1 MGNEGYKNNYNDF
14 ALNVKEELMDDIQ
27 KELMIKKRKKSE
39 KHFKKLVKKKLKGK
53 INKANFFE
61 KFNKNEKGIKNIS
74 QLLNSIYDQNTDLNF
89 KREVGRT
96 FYEGVFGIKK
106 ISGLQPEKNFG
117 VINNNLENNYNF
129 KEEIND
135 NEVHN
140 SFNEQI
146 NNINNNQEEFEEEN
160 PYKEYENII
169 QENPN
174 LNNFNN
180 LKAGNRIYNSNI
192 NNNINNFSNRI
203 QYEKPNDNIESR
215 KFVRVSK
222 IPNVEFIENNQ
233 FDLNH
238 QNIPLD
244 KDDINYDLKNNQMN
258 VNYINN
264 NYNQNNN
271 FEEINYNNNNNI
283 YEQNNSFNNFEN
295 INIYNPENN
304 LKQSENII
312 ENNIINPY
320 EVKYENYI
328 NNQSLINDNA
338 PINQKPQIYTPI
350 IKRNHKLVNNN
361 NNQYNDDSI
370 AVVTKIAEPHNT
382 DENIH
387 NQESNYDNELNDIN
401 INKNKYND
409 IKEQQKLRYNLMN
422 TNIKNEK
429 EKIIY
434 SKVSNVN
441 KFIYKNEEEKNNNI
455 NKDNEIYNK
464 NNNLKIIEKTPKK
477 DFEISRENDINY
489 NSKSNNKTKTTTK
502 NEINR
507 EISLDYSDIS
517 KSKSKSKSKEAS
529 NKKDIY
535 EVSNENDIEII
546 KSKYPKDS
554 QKKKE
559 NTIFKKNNIITN
571 ININNF
577 PEKIKHKNKIKKNVK
592 KSISKDK
599 TKKKDKSKPKY
610 SIQINLKDLINED
623 IKEKSKL
630 SPDKRYA
637 DIEMRRRT
645 KNKANSKFKDNKPF
659 RFNMNDD
666 Y

>member
-1 MGNEGYKNNYNDF
+1 M
-14 ALNVKEELMDDIQ
+14 
-27 KELMIKKRKKSE
+27 
-39 KHFKKLVKKKLKGK
+39 
-53 INKANFFE
+53 
-61 KFNKNEKGIKNIS
+61 
-74 QLLNSIYDQNTDLNF
+74 
-89 KREVGRT
+89 
-96 FYEGVFGIKK
+96 
-106 ISGLQPEKNFG
+106 
-117 VINNNLENNYNF
+117 ENNYNF
-129 KEEIND
+129 KEEIKD

-180 LKAGNRIYNSNI
+180 LRAGNRIYNSNI
-192 NNNINNFSNRI
+192 NNNINNFSTKI
-203 QYEKPNDNIESR
+203 QYEKPNDNIEGR

-271 FEEINYNNNNNI
+271 FEEINYNNNNNNI

-350 IKRNHKLVNNN
+350 IKRNYKLVNNN

-434 SKVSNVN
+434 SKVNNVN

-577 PEKIKHKNKIKKNVK
+577 PKKIKHKNKIKKNVK

>member
-74 QLLNSIYDQNTDLNF
+74 QLLNSIYDQNTDRNF

-180 LKAGNRIYNSNI
+180 LRAGNIIYNSNI
-192 NNNINNFSNRI
+192 NNNINNFSTKI
-203 QYEKPNDNIESR
+203 QYEKPNDNIEGR

-244 KDDINYDLKNNQMN
+244 KDDINYDLKNN
-258 VNYINN
+258 
-264 NYNQNNN
+264 N
-271 FEEINYNNNNNI
+271 FEEINYNNNNNNI

-350 IKRNHKLVNNN
+350 IKRNYKLVNNN

>member
-1 MGNEGYKNNYNDF
+1 M
-14 ALNVKEELMDDIQ
+14 
-27 KELMIKKRKKSE
+27 
-39 KHFKKLVKKKLKGK
+39 
-53 INKANFFE
+53 
-61 KFNKNEKGIKNIS
+61 
-74 QLLNSIYDQNTDLNF
+74 
-89 KREVGRT
+89 
-96 FYEGVFGIKK
+96 
-106 ISGLQPEKNFG
+106 
-117 VINNNLENNYNF
+117 ENNYNF
-129 KEEIND
+129 KEEIKD

-180 LKAGNRIYNSNI
+180 LRAGNRIYNSNI
-192 NNNINNFSNRI
+192 NNNINNFSTKI
-203 QYEKPNDNIESR
+203 QYEKPNDNIEGR

-271 FEEINYNNNNNI
+271 FEEINYKNNNNI

-350 IKRNHKLVNNN
+350 IKRNYKLVNNN

-434 SKVSNVN
+434 SKVNNVN

-554 QKKKE
+554 QKKKA

-577 PEKIKHKNKIKKNVK
+577 PKKIKHKNKIKKNVK